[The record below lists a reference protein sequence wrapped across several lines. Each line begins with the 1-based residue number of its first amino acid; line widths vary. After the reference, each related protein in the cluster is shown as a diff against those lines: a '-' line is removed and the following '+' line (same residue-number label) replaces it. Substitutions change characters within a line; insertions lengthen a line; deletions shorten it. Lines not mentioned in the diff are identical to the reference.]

1 MIGSIIGDVV
11 GSILER
17 TNYASS
23 EKLKDYM
30 SIQLIE
36 EESRPTDDSVLSCAI
51 AKCLMEKLPYAET
64 LKEFGRLY
72 PDAGYGAMFIEWLK
86 SPGYEQINSFGNGA
100 AMRVSPI
107 GFYFNTIEEVL
118 TEAEKQAVVTHNHPE
133 GIKGAQAIAACVFM
147 AKNKSSKEEIKNY
160 IEKKF
165 EYNLN
170 RTLDEI
176 RPTYEFSSKAEKTV
190 PESIIAFLE
199 GNDYEDTIRKAI
211 SIGGDTDTIACMAG
225 GIAEAY
231 YGHMSIDNRLIIQ
244 VLDAVERYSPECNK
258 IIQDFELII
267 YK

>member
-1 MIGSIIGDVV
+1 MIGSIIGDVT
-11 GSILER
+11 GSTWEVV
-17 TNYASS
+17 NHSS
-23 EKLKDYM
+23 EKKLEDYLNFPL
-30 SIQLIE
+30 IQE
-36 EESRPTDDSVLSCAI
+36 NSKPTDDSVLSCAI
-51 AKCLMEKLPYAET
+51 AKCLMENLPYAET
-64 LKEFGRLY
+64 LKTFGRKY
-72 PDAGYGAMFIEWLK
+72 PDAGYGSMFIQWLDA
-86 SPGYEQINSFGNGA
+86 PGLEQSNSFGNGA

-107 GFYFNTIEEVL
+107 GFYFNTLEEVL
-118 TEAEKQAVVTHNHPE
+118 AESEKQAVTTHNHPE

-147 AKNKSSKEEIKNY
+147 AKNKSTKDEIKNF
-160 IEKKF
+160 IKEKF
-165 EYNLN
+165 NYNLD

-176 RPTYEFSSKAEKTV
+176 RPSYEFSSYAQNTV

-199 GNDYEDTIRKAI
+199 GNNYEDTIRKAI
-211 SIGGDTDTIACMAG
+211 SLGGDSDTIACMAG